1 MHEYSPFLGQAI
13 GALFLTW
20 VCWKLLQAYVVHSP
34 LDYIPGPRAPSLLL
48 GHLKQMVDRKN
59 GWPFMHELS
68 TEWNAVVKIKELY
81 NKNSLFVFDPVAM
94 HSILIKDNAA
104 YEYPSMII
112 LTRKL
117 LFGDGLL
124 SSAGSQ
130 HKKQRKM
137 LNPVFSI
144 NHMRHLTPVFYQIVH
159 RLETALEGQVRN
171 GAQETDM
178 LNWFGR
184 TALELIGQGG
194 LGHSFDPLIED
205 RPNPFGEALK
215 ELIPAVS
222 RLGKYRTILQTVLT
236 WGTPSLRRRVAEH
249 IPSRRLKHA
258 MHIVDTLTNQ
268 CQEIYEAKKK
278 GFLEGDESIRQQ
290 MEGKD
295 IMSILLRANMTAAE
309 EDRLPEN
316 ELIGQMAALVFA
328 ATDTTSSALSRTL
341 YLLSDH
347 QDVQGKL
354 REEIIAAQ
362 DDNGGDIPYDQIV
375 DLPYL
380 DAICRETLRLWCY
393 NEIVSA
399 NLNNRKPPLMY
410 TYDDFRAAQDTILP
424 LLTPIVGT
432 HGKVMT
438 EIPVPKGTSI
448 LIGIRAANRNKAIWG
463 EDAMEWKPER
473 FLSPVPESVTEARIP
488 GVYSNLMTFSGGVR
502 SCIGFKFSQLEM
514 KIVLAV
520 LISKFRFSP
529 SEKHQDIVWN
539 SEGVEWATV
548 GLDGRKPMLPMRVEL
563 VVKS

>member
-20 VCWKLLQAYVVHSP
+20 VCWKLLQPYVVHSP

-159 RLETALEGQVRN
+159 RLETALKGQVRN
-171 GAQETDM
+171 
-178 LNWFGR
+178 
-184 TALELIGQGG
+184 GG

-380 DAICRETLRLWCY
+380 DAICRETLRLY
-393 NEIVSA
+393 
-399 NLNNRKPPLMY
+399 PPAGVIMKS
-410 TYDDFRAAQDTILP
+410 AAQDTILP

-539 SEGVEWATV
+539 SEGVEWATCPV
-548 GLDGRKPMLPMRVEL
+548 YFVL
-563 VVKS
+563 KSR